1 VVDVGNFRERRR
13 RYRPPAVLLDE
24 AGELGAQPALE
35 NRDRL
40 AFQ

>member
-1 VVDVGNFRERRR
+1 MSATSASAGR